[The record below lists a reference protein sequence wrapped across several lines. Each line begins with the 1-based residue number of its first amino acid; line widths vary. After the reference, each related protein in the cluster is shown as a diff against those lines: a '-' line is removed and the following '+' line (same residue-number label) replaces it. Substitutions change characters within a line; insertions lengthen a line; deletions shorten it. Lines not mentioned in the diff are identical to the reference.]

1 MWVLLRTTVHAGWEP
16 PVRRLAWFGFAH
28 HRRKLLSTRPLPE
41 KWGVRAFAQGRDIV
55 RHGAAVQPCR
65 LHVVWR
71 KA

>member
-1 MWVLLRTTVHAGWEP
+1 MWVLVRVTVHAGWEP
-16 PVRRLAWFGFAH
+16 PVRRLT
-28 HRRKLLSTRPLPE
+28 RKLLSARPLPQ
-41 KWGVRAFAQGRDIV
+41 KCRVRAFAQGRDKV

>member
-1 MWVLLRTTVHAGWEP
+1 MWVLLRATVHAGWEP
-16 PVRRLAWFGFAH
+16 PMRRMAWFGFAH
-28 HRRKLLSTRPLPE
+28 HGRKLLSTQPLQE
-41 KWGVRAFAQGRDIV
+41 KWVMRAFAHVRDKV

>member
-1 MWVLLRTTVHAGWEP
+1 MWVLVRATVRAGWEP
-16 PVRRLAWFGFAH
+16 PVRRLA
-28 HRRKLLSTRPLPE
+28 RKLLSPQSLSRY
-41 KWGVRAFAQGRDIV
+41 GRGAGFHAVGDKV

>member
-1 MWVLLRTTVHAGWEP
+1 MWVLLRTTVHAGWQP
-16 PVRRLAWFGFAH
+16 PVRRLA
-28 HRRKLLSTRPLPE
+28 RKLLSTRPWRQKGGFDAL
-41 KWGVRAFAQGRDIV
+41 AHGRDIV

>member
-1 MWVLLRTTVHAGWEP
+1 MWVLVRATVHAGWEP
-16 PVRRLAWFGFAH
+16 QVRRLA
-28 HRRKLLSTRPLPE
+28 RKLLSTRPLREQRDLP
-41 KWGVRAFAQGRDIV
+41 AFALLRDKV